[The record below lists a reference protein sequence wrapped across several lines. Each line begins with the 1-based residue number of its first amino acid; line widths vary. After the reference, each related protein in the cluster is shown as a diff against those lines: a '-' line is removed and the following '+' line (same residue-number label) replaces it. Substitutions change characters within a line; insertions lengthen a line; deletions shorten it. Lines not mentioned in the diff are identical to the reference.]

1 MTSVAWSERGH
12 HVAVGSHLGY
22 VTVWDV
28 IANKQ
33 VSSFFFFYSAHKN
46 KKMHFLV
53 GFNELC
59 RLTVNYFAVLLY
71 ERIYLS
77 T

>member
-33 VSSFFFFYSAHKN
+33 VSSFFFSFTVHIKIKKN
-46 KKMHFLV
+46 AFSSW
-53 GFNELC
+53 F
-59 RLTVNYFAVLLY
+59 
-71 ERIYLS
+71 
-77 T
+77 

>member
-1 MTSVAWSERGH
+1 MQIKKKLLENKNNNIFFLQVTRLCDLNTDGNSVTSVAWSERGH

-33 VSSFFFFYSAHKN
+33 VSCC
-46 KKMHFLV
+46 
-53 GFNELC
+53 FN
-59 RLTVNYFAVLLY
+59 FANFC
-71 ERIYLS
+71 